1 LELVF
6 FDTTSIYFEGTGGE
20 SLGQYGHSKDHRPD
34 LKQMVVG
41 VVIDSDGHPI
51 CCELWPGNTTD
62 VRTLVP
68 IVERLRRRFGIGEVC
83 LVADR
88 GMISSLTLEELEKRH
103 WGYILGARLRS
114 QKEISEEVLSRGG
127 RYHVVHPKGRH
138 AKDPSPLQVKEVA
151 VEDRRYIV
159 CLNEDQRRKE
169 AADREAIV
177 GALREQLSR
186 GDKSLIGNKGYRKY
200 LKTQGQ
206 RFAIDEQKISEETRY
221 DGKWVLRTNT
231 DLPTAEVALKYKQLW
246 MVEEIF
252 RSAKSLLETRPIFH
266 KCDDTIRGHVFC
278 SFFALV
284 LRKALQE
291 RLVGSIDPF
300 EWAHVIADLEALEEV
315 EVYHQGKHFLL
326 RSETKGTCGKVFQA
340 VGVALPP
347 TVRQIREITPTPAH

>member
-1 LELVF
+1 
-6 FDTTSIYFEGTGGE
+6 
-20 SLGQYGHSKDHRPD
+20 
-34 LKQMVVG
+34 
-41 VVIDSDGHPI
+41 
-51 CCELWPGNTTD
+51 
-62 VRTLVP
+62 
-68 IVERLRRRFGIGEVC
+68 
-83 LVADR
+83 
-88 GMISSLTLEELEKRH
+88 
-103 WGYILGARLRS
+103 
-114 QKEISEEVLSRGG
+114 VLSRGG
-127 RYHVVHPKGRH
+127 RYHVVHRH